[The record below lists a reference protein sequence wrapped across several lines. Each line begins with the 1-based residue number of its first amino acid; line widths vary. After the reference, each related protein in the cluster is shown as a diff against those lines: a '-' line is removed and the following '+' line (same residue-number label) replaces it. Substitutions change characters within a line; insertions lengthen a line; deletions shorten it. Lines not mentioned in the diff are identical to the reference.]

1 MKKIKFL
8 TTLLLMC
15 FVLTSFSQVVKEK
28 QLSNAEIFSAKA
40 GTLIEKQFINIGKV
54 KAVDVKILKLKDLND
69 GSSFSALRLEYEA
82 VSSSYSINTKIASL
96 DTDEIDGLIKS
107 IKNLQTNIFN
117 TTRDVYTEVTFK
129 SRTGF
134 ECGAFY
140 DVSKAK
146 WEAYI
151 KLEKY
156 DDKSLVFLTIEDIT
170 NFLSLVELS
179 KTKM

>member
-82 VSSSYSINTKIASL
+82 VSSYSSDTKIASL
-96 DTDEIDGLIKS
+96 DKDEIDGLIKS

-117 TTRDVYTEVTFK
+117 TTRDVYTELTFK

-156 DDKSLVFLTIEDIT
+156 DGKSLVFLTIEDIT

>member
-82 VSSSYSINTKIASL
+82 VSSYSSDTKIASL
-96 DTDEIDGLIKS
+96 DKDEIDGLIKS

-156 DDKSLVFLTIEDIT
+156 DGKSLVFLTIEDIT